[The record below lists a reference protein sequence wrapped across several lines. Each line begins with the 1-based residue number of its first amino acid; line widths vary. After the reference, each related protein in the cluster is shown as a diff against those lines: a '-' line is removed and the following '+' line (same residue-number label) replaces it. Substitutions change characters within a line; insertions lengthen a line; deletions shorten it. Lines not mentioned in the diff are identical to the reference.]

1 MSSPNSKAVLMLEIR
16 DGMCYFKAQ
25 GDGEALKI
33 LEFLPSMYDT
43 VANSVNEYLKEN
55 STLQ

>member
-1 MSSPNSKAVLMLEIR
+1 MLEIR